1 MEERV
6 RKLSPYEKDFAEK
19 NIGILFAFMKRYHLP
34 EDYFGALAVAYV
46 RYIARYLDAKD
57 KYPYSF
63 TTLVWQRLR
72 SELSHISR
80 KEKKQ
85 RLTAFSSDA
94 LESEGQFDGYFE
106 KELLEEFNCRLT
118 PKQSEV
124 LLLRIEGYT
133 NHQIA
138 GITGVSVS
146 AVERRFKRIRKYYQM
161 ENT

>member
-1 MEERV
+1 MVDTVKRLSEE
-6 RKLSPYEKDFAEK
+6 EKEFAEK

-34 EDYFGALAVAYV
+34 EDYFGELAVAYV
-46 RYIARYLDAKD
+46 RYIGRYLDAKD

-85 RLTAFSSDA
+85 QLTILASDA
-94 LESEGQFDGYFE
+94 MESEGQFDDYFE
-106 KELLEEFNCRLT
+106 KELLEEVNSRLT
-118 PKQSEV
+118 HKQSEV

-138 GITGVSVS
+138 GIAGISVS
-146 AVERRFKRIRKYYQM
+146 AVERRFKRIRKHYQM